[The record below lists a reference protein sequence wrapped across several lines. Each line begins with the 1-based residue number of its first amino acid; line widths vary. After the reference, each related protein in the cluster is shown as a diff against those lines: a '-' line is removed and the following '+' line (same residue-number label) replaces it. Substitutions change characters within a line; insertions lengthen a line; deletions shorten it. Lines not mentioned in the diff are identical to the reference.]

1 MMMKTQSKKAQS
13 EFEKNK
19 YIVFSNALNPQT
31 LNFIYSYIKI
41 FADRLEAS
49 VKHLPEYYTKEEHG
63 FIEQGEIGYNSM
75 SKYGDMMADT
85 LLLVMREGVE
95 SMIGLELVPTYGYF
109 RLYKNGND
117 LKPHKDRAACEISL
131 SLCIGYEGEQWPI
144 YIDGIP
150 IYQKP
155 GEVVVYRGCD
165 VEHWREPFKGIN
177 QAQIFLHY
185 TDKNGPYGEQYT
197 YDGRPFVGLP
207 TGDQEHVYKGTR
219 FFNKEKF
226 SPQIDP
232 IIEKML
238 NENTK

>member
-1 MMMKTQSKKAQS
+1 
-13 EFEKNK
+13 EKNK

-31 LNFIYSYIKI
+31 LKLIYDYIKI
-41 FADRLEAS
+41 FAERLEAS

-63 FIEQGEIGYNSM
+63 FIELGEIGFNSF

-177 QAQIFLHY
+177 QAQIF
-185 TDKNGPYGEQYT
+185 
-197 YDGRPFVGLP
+197 
-207 TGDQEHVYKGTR
+207 
-219 FFNKEKF
+219 
-226 SPQIDP
+226 
-232 IIEKML
+232 
-238 NENTK
+238 

>member
-1 MMMKTQSKKAQS
+1 
-13 EFEKNK
+13 
-19 YIVFSNALNPQT
+19 
-31 LNFIYSYIKI
+31 
-41 FADRLEAS
+41 
-49 VKHLPEYYTKEEHG
+49 
-63 FIEQGEIGYNSM
+63 
-75 SKYGDMMADT
+75 MADS

-155 GEVVVYRGCD
+155 GEVVVYRGCE

-185 TDKNGPYGEQYT
+185 NDKNGPYGEENKF
-197 YDGRPFVGLP
+197 DCRPFVGLP
-207 TGDQEHVYKGTR
+207 SVTEEHVYKGTR
-219 FFNKEKF
+219 FF
-226 SPQIDP
+226 
-232 IIEKML
+232 
-238 NENTK
+238 